1 MISNMKIEKLTDNK
15 IRIIIDLEELSEK
28 NIDLHSLTHN
38 TDKAHTLFKSLLN
51 EAEKQV
57 GFKVKDCKLL
67 VEAFATG
74 DGIIVF
80 TLTKYKNELNTK
92 SSSKKLK
99 YRRKDPCTLAK
110 NAIYKFNNFDEFCNF
125 CTYCSTTKLADLN
138 GFAKSIALY
147 KYNESYY
154 LVITNININFK
165 NVFLFH
171 SSISEFSYH
180 VSNSLTLRSKL
191 TEHGKVIFKNN
202 AIKNGIK
209 YFVQV

>member
-1 MISNMKIEKLTDNK
+1 MKIEKLTDNK

-28 NIDLHSLTHN
+28 NIDLHSLTDN
-38 TDKAHTLFKSLLN
+38 TDKSHTLFKSLLN

-99 YRRKDPCTLAK
+99 YRRKDLCTLAK

-125 CTYCSTTKLADLN
+125 CTYCSTTKLANLN